1 MLAMSEKRQRIPAL
15 TTACLLGVALL
26 SSPAM
31 AQGKTK
37 TKAPPQAAEPLEVD
51 YSVSIPA
58 VDAVD
63 STISDD
69 VLASILG
76 GAITE
81 HAADLAALD
90 ATSITVPEIS
100 VTITS
105 QSDGADNTA
114 LITFSDLVLSD
125 VADGVAGSVNLGSI
139 TMDTGKSNAEFGGM
153 SASNFNIGQVLAV
166 YGLVDTGR
174 TEIETIYSDFT
185 ATGGTMTSEE
195 VTCIIGGVNGA
206 EFKARPLKTSFA
218 EMITL
223 AQAVEDDPDDLDP
236 ALIGKAVRMYADIL
250 TAFQTSEVRFDGL
263 ACDGTD
269 SDDRPMRFGLDQM
282 VMGGM
287 SPGIY
292 PSISMDGLIILVEGD
307 GEMTLD
313 NVTIKQTDLTNL
325 IATLESVPDDVD
337 EAWFDANARRLMPA
351 MEGMSFAGFSMDIP
365 DPDGADTRIQASVD
379 AFDLTLLD
387 YLNAIPTNI
396 DISAQGVRFA
406 LPEDS
411 GDDGVEQLRALGITE
426 INAAF
431 RLAAAWNEATS
442 SINFEEASFSA
453 DDLGSMNVT
462 GTIANATA
470 ALFSANENAALMAA
484 MGIAVKSVAASVEDT
499 GISDLIVAIAAKEQ
513 GGDPAT
519 LRPIYADLAKG
530 TVIGMLAGVADA
542 AKMGDAIS
550 AFVKGE
556 AKVLEIGITAKDD
569 PGLNMMDFI
578 AAENDPTSLLGK
590 VNISAEAK

>member
-1 MLAMSEKRQRIPAL
+1 MNSRTLPAL
-15 TTACLLGVALL
+15 TAAGLLGAALICVP
-26 SSPAM
+26 SA
-31 AQGKTK
+31 AQEKTK
-37 TKAPPQAAEPLEVD
+37 SKVKPEAVEALAVD
-51 YSVSIPA
+51 YSVSISN

-63 STISDD
+63 STISEDII
-69 VLASILG
+69 AAIFS
-76 GAITE
+76 GAISQYATE
-81 HAADLAALD
+81 LATLD
-90 ATSITVPEIS
+90 ATSITVPEIAIS
-100 VTITS
+100 ITS
-105 QSDGADNTA
+105 QRGSTENNA
-114 LITFSDLVLSD
+114 LVTFTDLVLAD
-125 VADGVAGSVNLGSI
+125 VNDGVAGSVSLGGI
-139 TMDTGKSNAEFGGM
+139 TMETGKSEADFGTM
-153 SASNFNIGQVLAV
+153 SANNFNIGQMLAV

-174 TEIETIYSDFT
+174 TEIETIYTDFV
-185 ATGGTMTSEE
+185 ATGGTMTSDE
-195 VTCIIGGVNGA
+195 VTCIFGGVNGA

-236 ALIGKAVRMYADIL
+236 ALIGKGVRMYADIL
-250 TAFQTSEVRFDGL
+250 TAFETSEVRFDGI

-292 PSISMDGLIILVEGD
+292 PSLSMDGLIILVEDD

-313 NVTIKQTDLTNL
+313 NVTIKQADLTNL

-337 EAWFDANARRLMPA
+337 EAWFDANARRLIPA

-365 DPDGADTRIQASVD
+365 DPDDADTRIQASID

-387 YLNAIPTNI
+387 YLNAIPTNV

-431 RLAAAWNEATS
+431 RLAAAWDEATS

-470 ALFSANENAALMAA
+470 ALFSINENAALMAA

-513 GGDPAT
+513 GGDPTT

-578 AAENDPTSLLGK
+578 AAEDDPTSLLGK
-590 VNISAEAK
+590 VSISAEAK